1 MTQCSKCGEVAEG
14 ARFCPSCGNPLT
26 EEAPSPSREQRKIV
40 SIVFCDLA
48 GSTAMGEKLDPE
60 SLRRVMLRY
69 YAELRFAL
77 ERHGGTVE
85 KFIGD
90 AVMAVF
96 GIPAVHEDDALRAVR
111 AASDMMDA
119 LARLN
124 DELEQRWG
132 VRLHTRTGVNTGKV
146 VAGDPTRGEGFVVG
160 DAVNVAA
167 RLEQHAPT
175 DEILLGED
183 TYHLVRGDVEVE
195 PVEPMEL
202 KGKSERVPAF
212 KLVSVSKIGI
222 SRRLDSP
229 IVGRDR
235 ELAQLERAFD
245 SAVDH
250 NDGQLVSVV
259 GPAGMGKSRL
269 MLEFL
274 SSVRGRATVLRGRCL
289 SYGEGITFWP
299 ISEVVKEAAGISD
312 DDSQQEARDKIAAL
326 LPEVAD
332 RDAIVQP
339 VAAAIG
345 LSDATYQAEE
355 IFLAIRRMIE
365 ALAAE
370 QPLVVTLDDVHWAE
384 ETFLDLVEYL
394 ADTIRDSRVLMLC
407 VARLE
412 LREVRPSILRL
423 ADRRD
428 VIVLEPLAADQSE
441 RLVRNL
447 LGSADLPQEL
457 GDRIT
462 GAAQGN
468 PLFVEEMLRML
479 VDQGMLS
486 TEKGTWTVEGDLS
499 KVGVPL
505 TLEALLTARLE
516 GLSSGE
522 RTVVECASV
531 IGEEFWPAAVEQL
544 APEAEQA
551 SVFECLGSL
560 VDKDLVTPGGQ
571 SFAGESAYRFGHIMI
586 RDVAYGNL
594 LKESRSEL
602 HEGFGDWLEQRA
614 GERVNEYGEILGY
627 HFERAFRTR
636 EELGPIDDE
645 GRALASRAFAY
656 LSTAGGDAHGR
667 GDMPAAVKL
676 LERSIGLAD
685 ERDPGRLALMLGL
698 GQALFHVGDVTRA
711 RDVFDE
717 TATGAAGLGDRALE
731 YNALL
736 ERADMEAYTSPE
748 SGLDKLGVVAREAI
762 PLFEQIEDEVGLA
775 RSWRALAV
783 FNSDFCRWGMATE
796 AFEHALVY
804 AERARDRELHLQVMC
819 GLAGALFNGPTPAEE
834 GIPRLKRLLSGE
846 GSTDR
851 GEAPAVRAGSSA
863 RALVE
868 AGGLAGL
875 MAMSGDFAQG
885 RELCA
890 RAKRTLA
897 ELGQERRI
905 IGIEVVAGRME
916 IMGGAHE
923 AAAREFRSAYAKL
936 EEFGDK
942 NVLSTVAA
950 ELAEVLYA
958 QGRYEEAL
966 ELSQESER
974 LAAPEDVESQI
985 RWRATRAKL
994 IARESS
1000 RDEAERIAREAL
1012 ARTDGIEFPNL
1023 EATALLAL
1031 AEVLRLAGRE
1041 GEAAEPIAA
1050 AVTIFDAKGNQPSA
1064 AMASRLLE
1072 QLHPPEGSK
1081 AL

>member
-1 MTQCSKCGEVAEG
+1 VTECSKCGEVAEG

-26 EEAPSPSREQRKIV
+26 QEDPSPSREQRKIV

-77 ERHGGTVE
+77 EHHGGTVE

-183 TYHLVRGDVEVE
+183 TYQLVRGDVEVE

-202 KGKSERVPAF
+202 KGKSGRVPAF

-245 SAVDH
+245 SAVDR

-289 SYGEGITFWP
+289 PYGDGITFWP
-299 ISEVVKEAAGISD
+299 ISEVVKEAAGIGG
-312 DDSQQEARDKIAAL
+312 DDSPQEARDKMVAL
-326 LPEVAD
+326 LPEGAD
-332 RDAIVQP
+332 RETIVLP

-345 LSDATYQAEE
+345 LSDAAYQAEE
-355 IFLAIRRMIE
+355 IFLAIRRLIE

-370 QPLVVTLDDVHWAE
+370 QPLVLTLDDVHWAE

-394 ADTIRDSRVLMLC
+394 ADTIRDSRVLLLC
-407 VARLE
+407 IARLE

-428 VIVLEPLAADQSE
+428 VIVLEPLAADESE

-447 LGSADLPQEL
+447 LGSTDLPQEL

-462 GAAQGN
+462 AAAQGN

-486 TEKGTWTVEGDLS
+486 TEKGSWSVEGDLS
-499 KVGVPL
+499 EVGVPL

-531 IGEEFWPAAVEQL
+531 IGEEFWPAAVERL
-544 APEAEQA
+544 APEGERSDVSA
-551 SVFECLGSL
+551 CLESL

-571 SFAGESAYRFGHIMI
+571 SFGGESAYRFGHIMI

-594 LKESRSEL
+594 LKESRSAL
-602 HEGFGDWLEQRA
+602 HEGFGDWLEKRA
-614 GERVNEYGEILGY
+614 GQRVNEYGEILGY

-636 EELGPIDDE
+636 EELGPVDDE
-645 GRALASRAFAY
+645 GRALAARAFSY
-656 LSTAGGDAHGR
+656 LSTAGRDAHGR

-685 ERDPGRLALMLGL
+685 ERDPGRLELMLGL
-698 GQALFHVGDVTRA
+698 GQALFHVNEVERA
-711 RDVFDE
+711 RDVFNE
-717 TATGAAGLGDRALE
+717 TAGAAESFGDRALAFH
-731 YNALL
+731 ALI
-736 ERADMEAYTSPE
+736 ERADMEAYIDPDV
-748 SGLDKLGVVAREAI
+748 GLDQLRDVAEEAI
-762 PLFEQIEDEVGLA
+762 PLFTEQSDEAGLA
-775 RSWRALAV
+775 RSWRALSV
-783 FNSDFCRWGMATE
+783 YNSDACRWGKAGDALE
-796 AFEHALVY
+796 QALEHAV
-804 AERARDRELHLQVMC
+804 RAGDRELYLQIIGGLAIALFVGPAEVERGIARLEDVLAAATGSRHGGSGLRAGPSAIALIEAC
-819 GLAGALFNGPTPAEE
+819 GLAG
-834 GIPRLKRLLSGE
+834 LK
-846 GSTDR
+846 
-851 GEAPAVRAGSSA
+851 
-863 RALVE
+863 
-868 AGGLAGL
+868 
-875 MAMSGDFAQG
+875 AMSGDLDHG
-885 RELCA
+885 RELCS
-890 RAKRTLA
+890 RGKRTLA
-897 ELGQERRI
+897 ELGQERRVV
-905 IGIEVVAGRME
+905 GIEVVAARIEVMAGE
-916 IMGGAHE
+916 P
-923 AAAREFRSAYAKL
+923 AAAESEFRSAYATL
-936 EEFGDK
+936 DEIGDK

-950 ELAEVLYA
+950 ELSDVLYA
-958 QGRYEEAL
+958 QGRYDDAL
-966 ELSQESER
+966 ELSREGET

-985 RWRATRAKL
+985 RWRTARAKL
-994 IARESS
+994 CAHDGD
-1000 RDEAERIAREAL
+1000 DEQAVRIAREAL
-1012 ARTDGIEFPNL
+1012 EHADGIEFPNL
-1023 EATALLAL
+1023 EASAQLAL
-1031 AEVLRLAGRE
+1031 TEVHRLAGRE
-1041 GEAAEPIAA
+1041 TDAAECTAA
-1050 AVTIFDAKGNQPSA
+1050 ALAIFEEKGNRPSA
-1064 AMASRLLE
+1064 AMASAALERLR
-1072 QLHPPEGSK
+1072 S
-1081 AL
+1081 ADRS